1 MFLIG
6 NLLIATAASVKA
18 AVVGIGEIPRYAR
31 WYRRAT
37 AK

>member
-18 AVVGIGEIPRYAR
+18 AVTGVRELPRYAR
-31 WYRRAT
+31 WHHRWT